1 MNINASLAANI
12 TLPTFEND
20 MVLVTRYLHQ
30 MGLRAQHGRNGV
42 GIDSTSFTID
52 KPLVEQLM
60 RSCKHSTHSA
70 QEVMSGIVRCFLEKS
85 AVPGSSWNGL
95 EIPYASLSQN
105 PDTYTITV
113 LGTHAR
119 FPVGGVL
126 RHVETTC
133 GKAARIEAERI
144 IQPATISRQ

>member
-1 MNINASLAANI
+1 
-12 TLPTFEND
+12 
-20 MVLVTRYLHQ
+20 MVLTARYLHQ
-30 MGLRAQHGRNGV
+30 MGLRTQHGRNGV
-42 GIDSTSFTID
+42 GIDSTSFVID
-52 KPLVEQLM
+52 KALVEQLM
-60 RSCKHSTHSA
+60 CSHRHSNHSA
-70 QEVMSGIVRCFLEKS
+70 QEVMSGIVGCFVEKS
-85 AVPGSSWNGL
+85 LVPGSSWNGL

-105 PDTYTITV
+105 PDTYTVTV

-119 FPVGGVL
+119 FPVDGVL